1 MAQDAV
7 FSCCAPAKAC
17 ALCGACCDGIS
28 TEKVGGAVTRA
39 LPELERLLEHLRKGD
54 MLVVCKRDRL
64 ALAQEAGFAF
74 SAEEF
79 NEMAETGEIDID
91 QTLSYIAKAYESRG
105 IRLFVRSGTGL
116 FA

>member
-1 MAQDAV
+1 MSKTAVKQFMDKMKQDEA
-7 FSCCAPAKAC
+7 FA
-17 ALCGACCDGIS
+17 
-28 TEKVGGAVTRA
+28 EKIVAGKDKQ
-39 LPELERLLEHLRKGD
+39 E
-54 MLVVCKRDRL
+54 RL